1 MTDEQDVRGPTGDA
15 QGSDAD
21 AAGAT
26 DTKTGTF
33 LVTHADDDS
42 AVLTDVHDGQ
52 VHTLAANPGLAADE
66 AVTGTLR
73 PVPPMAV
80 AWAVDE
86 IDERWAI
93 SVEDSDLAPTRQER
107 EIADG
112 QAVGELTRQE
122 RAGEGELHVITVPE
136 EGVEQAVA
144 DVLDDAAGLRSR
156 AARLGV
162 NRVEVRSAAGVVSVR
177 YVP

>member
-1 MTDEQDVRGPTGDA
+1 MTDEQDAGGPTGDT
-15 QGSDAD
+15 GTEDA
-21 AAGAT
+21 
-26 DTKTGTF
+26 KSGTF
-33 LVTHADDDS
+33 LVTHADDES

-52 VHTLAANPGLAADE
+52 VHTLAGNPGVSADE
-66 AVTGTLR
+66 AITGTVR
-73 PVPPMAV
+73 PVPPMGVSWELA
-80 AWAVDE
+80 E
-86 IDERWAI
+86 IDEQWAI
-93 SVEDSDLAPTRQER
+93 SVEDSDLTPTQQER

-136 EGVEQAVA
+136 DGVEQAVA
-144 DVLDDAAGLRSR
+144 DVLDDPEGLRSR

-162 NRVEVRSAAGVVSVR
+162 NRVEIRSDEGVVSVR

>member
-1 MTDEQDVRGPTGDA
+1 MTDEQDASGAAPDVEAQDA
-15 QGSDAD
+15 
-21 AAGAT
+21 
-26 DTKTGTF
+26 KTGTF
-33 LVTHADDDS
+33 LVTHADDES

-52 VHTLAANPGLAADE
+52 VHTLAENPGVAADE
-66 AVTGTLR
+66 AITGTLT
-73 PVPPMAV
+73 PVPPMGVSWELA
-80 AWAVDE
+80 DL
-86 IDERWAI
+86 DDQWAI
-93 SVEDSDLAPTRQER
+93 SVEDSDLAPTQQER
-107 EIADG
+107 ELADA

-136 EGVEQAVA
+136 DGVEQAVT
-144 DVLDDAAGLRSR
+144 DVLDDAEALRSR